1 MDETLGDLYPIF
13 FSQSLEKKKAWMIQ
27 TAPNFWSLLSY
38 VGATFKEEQKFC
50 MILCLISFVH
60 FSSLDFIVLNFEDGN
75 FNFIAKL
82 G

>member
-1 MDETLGDLYPIF
+1 MRHWGIYTQYSFLNTWK
-13 FSQSLEKKKAWMIQ
+13 KKKAWMIQ

-38 VGATFKEEQKFC
+38 VGATFKEQKFC
-50 MILCLISFVH
+50 TIPWLISFVH
-60 FSSLDFIVLNFEDGN
+60 FSSLDFIVLNYEGGN